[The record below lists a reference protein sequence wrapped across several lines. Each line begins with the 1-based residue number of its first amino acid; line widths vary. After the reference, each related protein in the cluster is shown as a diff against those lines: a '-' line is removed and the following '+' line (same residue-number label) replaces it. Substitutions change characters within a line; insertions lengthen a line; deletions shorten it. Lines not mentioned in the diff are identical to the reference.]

1 VEHCAGQRSAVAVR
15 VLAVALFDDF
25 DVMVGADG
33 VA

>member
-1 VEHCAGQRSAVAVR
+1 MSYSPTQPGSSPPL
-15 VLAVALFDDF
+15 LAVALFDDF